1 MPDPGPDFLPIYYN
15 LREVNILVPEN
26 KIITYLLLTALM
38 VITFACA
45 IVISNTAYSTL
56 GWIGL
61 LLLNL
66 GTLIYLLLK

>member
-1 MPDPGPDFLPIYYN
+1 M
-15 LREVNILVPEN
+15 PEN
-26 KIITYLLLTALM
+26 KIVAYLLLTALM

-45 IVISNTAYSTL
+45 IVISNTAYGTL

-66 GTLIYLLLK
+66 GTLIYLLLR

>member
-1 MPDPGPDFLPIYYN
+1 M
-15 LREVNILVPEN
+15 VPEN
-26 KIITYLLLTALM
+26 KIVAYLLLTALM

-45 IVISNTAYSTL
+45 IVISNTAYGAV